1 MKQVYPGSERIFV
14 SVRVAALRTLC
25 DEMEALMPA
34 CTLGEYV
41 PVEPQVVVETFLALT
56 ED

>member
-25 DEMEALMPA
+25 DEMEALMPVRLVSM
-34 CTLGEYV
+34 CRLSHKWWLRH
-41 PVEPQVVVETFLALT
+41 FLH
-56 ED
+56 